1 MRDLTTPRPG
11 RIRLRLR
18 RRNRSRGQS
27 LVEMALLAPVLLILL
42 LGTLQVAYLGYGA
55 VTLDTA
61 AREAGRIASINLSS
75 LSSIALTGNTY
86 TCSANPAND
95 PNPICQAVANNAGL
109 LSGHTFSLVRIDL
122 NVPVSKNEGVPDD
135 VRQIACGG
143 TALSGVVSGI
153 PSGVAT
159 ISDTLNGTNATSSDS
174 SGNYSDCMNPS
185 PSNGQSQT
193 ITISAKAGS
202 SGQCTGSTQAV
213 LTKNGSSWDA
223 DQSSYPI
230 TLTCPTP
237 TPSPAPTATPSAS
250 PTPTPTAAPTATP
263 VGGLPPVG
271 TGPSAAN
278 CSSQQPAAGS
288 FVTVTV
294 QYQAGLFVPFLGGLL
309 ADSGTSYK
317 TLRAS
322 VTVRINPCT
331 A

>member
-1 MRDLTTPRPG
+1 MRDLT
-11 RIRLRLR
+11 RLRLR
-18 RRNRSRGQS
+18 RRTRSRGQS

-55 VTLDTA
+55 VTIDTA

-75 LSSIALTGNTY
+75 LSSIAQTGNTY

-122 NVPVSKNEGVPDD
+122 NVPVSKTDQGVPDD

-213 LTKNGSSWDA
+213 LTKSGSSWNA

-230 TLTCPTP
+230 ALTCPTP

-250 PTPTPTAAPTATP
+250 PTPTPTPAPTATP
-263 VGGLPPVG
+263 IGGLPPVG

-278 CSSQQPAAGS
+278 CSSQTPAAGT